1 MEAWAKA
8 GPLSL
13 PSVAGAKLLR
23 DLTSDFQDVSV
34 LRFTSHIPFFG
45 LLYCDMERRLAAI
58 LAADVV
64 GYSRLMGANE
74 SGTLAALDSLRTDFI
89 NPKISQ
95 HQGRI
100 VKLTGDGMLVEF
112 PSVVNAV
119 ACATELQRSLR
130 HRNAD
135 ASQDHRIEFRIGVN
149 VGDVIA
155 QGEDIFGDG
164 VNVAARLESVA
175 PVGGIAVSQSVRD
188 HIGKRLDL
196 VFEDLG
202 ERQLKNI
209 ERPIRVYSISLDQPS
224 PNEAANA
231 VPAPHGP
238 RPSIAVLPFV
248 NMSGDPEQEYFS
260 DGITEDIITDLSKV
274 SGLFVVAR
282 NTAFTYKGKH
292 VDVQEAAKRLGVNF
306 ILEGSVRKAGARVR
320 VTGQL
325 INGKDSGHIWA
336 DRYDRDL
343 TDIFA
348 IQDEITHAIVEQLK
362 VKLLPQE
369 KKSIA
374 QAPTDNI
381 EAYTFYLRGRQF
393 MQRHSKSNYQLARRM
408 FANAVELDPLYARAY
423 AGIADC
429 DSFLFL
435 HYHLEAGIDTIL
447 ATAGK
452 ALTLDDQ
459 LAEAHASRGLALS
472 LGQRYEEATAEFERA
487 IALDPNSFEAH
498 YFYGRACVTQG
509 RLDRA
514 ATLFERAAENK
525 PDDYQSLCLLIAVYR
540 SLGRLGDSETAA
552 RRGIERAKNELTLHP
567 ENARA
572 AYLGANA
579 LVTLGDK
586 DRAREWASRALAIDP
601 DDVLTQYNVVC
612 VYSLLGDIER
622 AFDLLDRLL
631 PNAGHELKHG
641 WIKHDSDLDPLRNH
655 PRYQKILELVGK

>member
-1 MEAWAKA
+1 
-8 GPLSL
+8 
-13 PSVAGAKLLR
+13 
-23 DLTSDFQDVSV
+23 
-34 LRFTSHIPFFG
+34 
-45 LLYCDMERRLAAI
+45 MERRLAAI

-74 SGTLAALDSLRTDFI
+74 SGTLAALESLRNDFI

-188 HIGKRLDL
+188 HFGKRLDL

-224 PNEAANA
+224 PKEAANA

-292 VDVQEAAKRLGVNF
+292 VDVQEVAKRFGVSF
-306 ILEGSVRKAGARVR
+306 ILEGSVRKAGTRVR

-325 INGKDSGHIWA
+325 INGKDSGHLWA

-369 KKSIA
+369 KKSIG
-374 QAPTDNI
+374 QTPTGNV
-381 EAYTFYLRGRQF
+381 EAYTYYLRGRQF
-393 MQRHSKSNYQLARRM
+393 FHRHSKSYYQLARRM
-408 FANAVELDPLYARAY
+408 FAKAVELDPAYARAY

-435 HYHLEAGIDTIL
+435 NYSAPIEIKGIFETS
-447 ATAGK
+447 AK
-452 ALTLDDQ
+452 ALALESG
-459 LAEAHASRGLALS
+459 LAEAHASQALALS
-472 LGQRYEEATAEFERA
+472 LEQRYEEAMAVFEKA
-487 IALDPNSFEAH
+487 IALDPNSFEGH
-498 YFYGRACVTQG
+498 YFYARACFAQG
-509 RLDRA
+509 KLERA
-514 ATLFERAAENK
+514 AALFERAAEIM
-525 PDDYQSLCLLIAVYR
+525 PDDYQSACLLVQIYR
-540 SLGRLGDSETAA
+540 SLGRDGEKESAA
-552 RRGIERAKNELTLHP
+552 RRGIERAERELTLHP
-567 ENARA
+567 DNPRP
-572 AYLGANA
+572 AYLGATA
-579 LVTLGDK
+579 LVELGQN
-586 DRAREWASRALAIDP
+586 DRAKEWLARTLVIDP
-601 DDVLTQYNVVC
+601 DDTLTQYNAAC
-612 VYSLLGDIER
+612 IYSRLGEIDP
-622 AFDLLDRLL
+622 AFDLLERLL
-631 PNAGHELKHG
+631 PNANHETKA
-641 WIKHDSDLDPLRNH
+641 WIKHDSDLDPLREH